1 MHGITLLFLE
11 QSLLRQHNPVLRG
24 LESFNLDLL
33 EDLDVRGLILTV
45 PAHRSWH
52 PLLAERLPGARL
64 LAVPRLPWRL
74 LSALLVAARLR
85 RGHYQVLLIGNCARD
100 LIPAVWWLAHRGV
113 AGRRLLIAHR
123 PPSRRVLWTW
133 RRCLDGVVAV
143 NSTIAGQFR
152 RYGYRQVDHHFGVT
166 QAARFFPAGR
176 AGRQR
181 VAFCVL
187 GALNVPVK
195 APETAV
201 SAFRRLP
208 APLRD
213 RCHLHLLG
221 YPDAR
226 PDFGAG
232 ITSHAWREDAD
243 IPPLLREMDVLVVPS
258 RSETFS
264 LAMVQ
269 GMLSA
274 LPVLA
279 RDIPVLAEKLDE
291 GGGWVFSDETEL
303 AGQIARL
310 AEDAALR
317 QRLGKTARRTAL
329 ARYCWDTGVF
339 LQRFGFTP

>member
-1 MHGITLLFLE
+1 LLFLE
-11 QSLLRQHNPVLRG
+11 RSLLRQRNPVLRG
-24 LESFNLDLL
+24 LELFNLGLL
-33 EDLDVRGLILTV
+33 EDLDARGLSLAI

-52 PLLAERLPGARL
+52 PLLRERLPGARL
-64 LAVPRLPWRL
+64 LAIPRLPWPL
-74 LSALLVAARLR
+74 LTALLVAARLR
-85 RGHYQVLLIGNCARD
+85 RGHYQVLLIGNCSRD
-100 LIPAVWWLAHRGV
+100 LILAVWWLAHRGV

-176 AGRQR
+176 AGRQH

-187 GALNVPVK
+187 GALNVPLK
-195 APETAV
+195 APETTVA
-201 SAFRRLP
+201 AFRRLP
-208 APLRD
+208 TSLRD

-221 YPDAR
+221 YPDTR
-226 PDFGAG
+226 PDFGTG
-232 ITSHAWREDAD
+232 ITSHAWCGDAD
-243 IPPLLREMDVLVVPS
+243 IPALLREMDVLVVPS
-258 RSETFS
+258 HVETFS

-269 GMLSA
+269 GMLSG

-303 AGQIARL
+303 AGQMARL